1 MTITCSDRGNCF
13 HNSCSKAFEIRNWE
27 QMIDQLDRNLNSDD
41 FVISL
46 ET

>member
-13 HNSCSKAFEIRNWE
+13 HSSCSKAFETRNLE
-27 QMIDQLDRNLNSDD
+27 QMTDQLDRSLNSDD